1 MDLNKAD
8 VEGRS
13 QRFVSSSPTPTVV
26 GEGCVGQKRSVPED
40 GPSGTES
47 ITRYGRYGPR
57 SITCFHFFL

>member
-47 ITRYGRYGPR
+47 IT
-57 SITCFHFFL
+57 